1 MALKEV
7 EKLKTRLV
15 LLALSLVLGLLVWE
29 ASAYGPPEFDSTFTQ
44 VVKLNGHGEIIR
56 RAVEILRADGYD
68 DMARLF
74 EGYLP
79 RLYWGAYQADQGGSF
94 EYLGVTLGRNYFSH
108 FHEASTGKG
117 FYLTGMYSTV
127 QQISFDWKVS
137 TMRGPHASGAD
148 MVNYYYARAVEEL
161 RGGSIDSGMEYLGYA
176 LHVLADLTVPHHA
189 GNIGAHQDR
198 LGETMGGK
206 KTTHGVYEDAVDNF
220 LAQNQIVHASSGGIY
235 HLDWLPS
242 DYAVYAASQ
251 SAPHIGS
258 VKYQGEANQAS
269 FLAVANVMVPLA
281 ERLSAGLLRRFFE
294 KWKNEDFTVA
304 VLRIDRVKAL
314 GTALQRLDTPD
325 EADFYV
331 KVRLGS
337 RQFPTSCVIEGG
349 DEVEPNV
356 LSEYNWFYPLWV
368 GNRTSVIPIEISL
381 WDDDGVTGDDHAD
394 IDPRGGQD
402 LDLEWNLGSG
412 SVTGDTSA
420 SFTKSHTFTVSGK
433 NTLGTDRA
441 EIKFTLWRYPSYP
454 PGSGPDLAA
463 FLAPTILQGM
473 VSDDSGNPVAGATL
487 RLVDTE
493 FETQTSEDGTYQ
505 FPDLT
510 SLFAGSSR
518 SRSVKLQAEKDG
530 YSPKEVSV
538 TLKRGETVER
548 PITLTALPQTRL
560 KVILKGENGE
570 NISGATLTLKELN
583 LPLEEGET
591 GQYLASFQQPESTRQ
606 YTLEISAPG
615 YTPETRTL
623 TLRQN
628 VLNTFSVV
636 LASTTAGEEETEEG
650 ETQAEETGPT
660 VRGTLS
666 LLSPSQ
672 CDIRAAGPISGW
684 WWLRGASDVAS
695 FTFTP
700 PKVSGVSAA
709 ALNFV
714 FLVTNRANG
723 GSGFTTHPRVEILDG
738 HGNLLRTFTLNLFNP
753 FRPRCESDTQGVG
766 YEVRGFYESQFLS
779 DLLRQGRP
787 FTVRL
792 GWPFPGGMHLAANC
806 NSVVLAY
813 VVGGRTGEEKR

>member
-1 MALKEV
+1 M
-7 EKLKTRLV
+7 KTRLV
-15 LLALSLVLGLLVWE
+15 FLVLALVLLLLVWE
-29 ASAYGPPEFDSTFTQ
+29 ASAYGPPDFDQTLTQ

-56 RAVEILRADGYD
+56 QAVDILRVDGHE
-68 DMARLF
+68 DMARF
-74 EGYLP
+74 FSGYFP
-79 RLYWGAYQADQGGSF
+79 RLYWGAHQADQGGSF

-161 RGGSIDSGMEYLGYA
+161 RGGSIDSAMEYLGYA

-198 LGETMGGK
+198 LGETIGGK
-206 KTTHGVYEDAVDNF
+206 KTTHGAYEDAVDAF
-220 LAQNQIVHASSGGIY
+220 LAQNQIVHASSGGVY
-235 HLDWLPS
+235 HLDWLPG

-251 SAPHIGS
+251 SASHLGS
-258 VKYQGEANQAS
+258 VKYQGEANSSS
-269 FLAVANVMVPLA
+269 FLEVANVMVPLA
-281 ERLSAGLLRRFFE
+281 ERFSAGLLRRFFE
-294 KWKNEDFTVA
+294 KWKDEDFTVA
-304 VLRIDRVKAL
+304 VLRIDRVKVL

-325 EADFYV
+325 QADFYV
-331 KVRLGS
+331 KVRMGN
-337 RQFPTSCVIEGG
+337 RQFPQSCVIEGG

-368 GNRTSVIPIEISL
+368 GSCAGVASIEISL
-381 WDDDGVTGDDHAD
+381 WDDDSVTGDDHAD
-394 IDPRGGQD
+394 IDPGGGED

-412 SVTGDTSA
+412 SVTGDASA
-420 SFTKSHTFTVSGK
+420 TFTKSHAFTVSGK

-441 EIKFTLWRYPSYP
+441 EIKFALSRYPSYP
-454 PGSGPDLAA
+454 PGTGPDLTA
-463 FLAPTILQGM
+463 FLAPAVLRGAVT
-473 VSDDSGNPVAGATL
+473 DDAGNPLPGVTL
-487 RLVDTE
+487 RLVDSE
-493 FETQTSEDGTYQ
+493 FETQTSEDGTYR
-505 FPDLT
+505 FLDLT
-510 SLFAGSSR
+510 SLFTGSSR
-518 SRSVKLQAEKDG
+518 SRSVRLSATQAG
-530 YSPKEVSV
+530 YSGKEVSV
-538 TLKRGETVER
+538 TIKRGETVEC
-548 PITLTALPQTRL
+548 PITLTVLPQTRL
-560 KVILKGENGE
+560 KIILKGESGE
-570 NISGATLTLKELN
+570 SISKATLALSELN
-583 LPLEEGET
+583 LTLEEGET

-606 YTLEISAPG
+606 YTLEVSAPG
-615 YTPETRTL
+615 YTPETRTV

-636 LASTTAGEEETEEG
+636 LASITGGEEEG
-650 ETQAEETGPT
+650 GTQVEETGPT
-660 VRGTLS
+660 VQGTLS

-695 FTFTP
+695 FTFMP
-700 PKVSGVSAA
+700 PRVSGVSAA

-714 FLVTNRANG
+714 FLVTNRVNG

-738 HGNLLRTFTLNLFNP
+738 HGNLLRTFTLDLLNP

-766 YEVRGFYESQFLS
+766 YEVRGFYESQFLC
-779 DLLRQGRP
+779 DLLRQGRS

-792 GWPFPGGMHLAANC
+792 GWPFPGGVHLAANC

-813 VVGGRTGEEKR
+813 VVGRKTVEEKR